1 MRACFA
7 ALALFMSPIALADAA
22 AEPEP
27 VLKIVNFTAD
37 WCPNCQILN
46 PRMDEAIERFE
57 AGAIERVDLDM
68 TNAGRR
74 NGDLERT
81 NAIADAIRTADANQ
95 AGYLWDWYGGVT
107 GLAAIVSADNG
118 EPLACINRALS
129 VDQIAD
135 RLKIAKVLAERAPA
149 GQRKPNGPD
158 CPAPMN

>member
-1 MRACFA
+1 PLDCAG
-7 ALALFMSPIALADAA
+7 L
-22 AEPEP
+22 
-27 VLKIVNFTAD
+27 
-37 WCPNCQILN
+37 
-46 PRMDEAIERFE
+46 EAFDGLIHS
-57 AGAIERVDLDM
+57 RVDLDM